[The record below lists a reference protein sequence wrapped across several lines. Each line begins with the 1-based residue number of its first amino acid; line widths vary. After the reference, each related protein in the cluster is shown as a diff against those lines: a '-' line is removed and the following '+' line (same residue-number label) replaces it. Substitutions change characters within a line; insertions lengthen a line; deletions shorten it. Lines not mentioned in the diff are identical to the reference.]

1 MLRFLFIPFI
11 LLITVLLAIILFWF
25 VYKKVKRGVDVSIK
39 KGAALANDQ
48 QQKWAEKEQRKKQP
62 EIIQQGFR
70 DYEKI
75 KAIVKLLPEEW
86 KNSLDPIVIQA
97 KCILEEISLEFD
109 TASGKTKSEHQ
120 NKKLNS
126 IRPFFIHSLN
136 ALLQFVEKLKDNYS
150 KMTKAEIE
158 KAQQNITLFKSDLLD
173 HQETLHKVRR
183 FDFDVTM
190 DVIKARLKR

>member
-86 KNSLDPIVIQA
+86 KKSLDRIVIQA
-97 KCILEEISLEFD
+97 KGILEEITLEFD

-120 NKKLNS
+120 NKSS
-126 IRPFFIHSLN
+126 IVYDLFLFI
-136 ALLQFVEKLKDNYS
+136 V
-150 KMTKAEIE
+150 
-158 KAQQNITLFKSDLLD
+158 
-173 HQETLHKVRR
+173 
-183 FDFDVTM
+183 
-190 DVIKARLKR
+190 